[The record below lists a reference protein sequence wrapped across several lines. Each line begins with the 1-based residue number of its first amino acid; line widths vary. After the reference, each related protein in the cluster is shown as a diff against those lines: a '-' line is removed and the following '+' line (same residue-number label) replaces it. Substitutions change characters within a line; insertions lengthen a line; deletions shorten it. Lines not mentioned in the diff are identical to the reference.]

1 MLLTDTMGSNLGNNW
16 SYLPAMKENVLLA
29 SVALQYEGNLSRK
42 SLFQHP
48 DLLPRVERGRC
59 QKEQCTRSERS

>member
-16 SYLPAMKENVLLA
+16 SYLPAMKENVLLG
-29 SVALQYEGNLSRK
+29 SVALQYEGNLNRK

-48 DLLPRVERGRC
+48 DLLP
-59 QKEQCTRSERS
+59 